1 MHNGQTERTYWD
13 SFKSTYQMGS
23 QKHRIY
29 LLDKMKEL
37 GIEGFLDVG
46 CGTGP
51 LYELNKDYGFEYK
64 GIDYSWAMVAIAK
77 DTFPEGSF
85 EIQDAR
91 KLKEPNNSW
100 DAVVCM
106 HTLDHLD
113 DYKSAIQEMAKV
125 ARKYVIIILWRSFV
139 NEGTNLND
147 RNMMGKK
154 EEEEPWEDTHLQEY
168 SKQVLEEAFE
178 EAELTIQETAEGEQ
192 LNSDSSHYNFMFI
205 CRKR

>member
-1 MHNGQTERTYWD
+1 MTQKNMIVKWRKMHNGQTERTYWD
-13 SFKSTYQMGS
+13 SFKS
-23 QKHRIY
+23 
-29 LLDKMKEL
+29 
-37 GIEGFLDVG
+37 
-46 CGTGP
+46 
-51 LYELNKDYGFEYK
+51 
-64 GIDYSWAMVAIAK
+64 AIK
-77 DTFPEGSF
+77 
-85 EIQDAR
+85 
-91 KLKEPNNSW
+91 
-100 DAVVCM
+100 
-106 HTLDHLD
+106 
-113 DYKSAIQEMAKV
+113 EMAKV

-168 SKQVLEEAFE
+168 SKQALEEAFE